1 MKRTRRTLA
10 ATVTLAVASMTLTGC
25 FEEPSAHE
33 AVRDFL
39 VGWQS
44 QDYALAAATTDGDQ
58 AVVAKAL
65 DDARRDLDAASFRF
79 KIKSLKRVGAD
90 SVATFKAEVDL
101 GENSPLWVY
110 DSTLPLHLVDG
121 EWKVRWSPSVLHP
134 ELKEGQRFA
143 VDSDPAGRKP
153 VEDRSGDA
161 LQQDALLYVA
171 GVTPAQ
177 LGANAERFCEQLAAV
192 TGFAQDRLLSRVR
205 SAPPTSWVPLVTFGR
220 AKYVQLLG
228 ELQAIPNLKVET
240 QRHPVAPAAPKGIVG
255 RVSQLTPETTQKLGG
270 PQRAGDSVGQ
280 SGLQKAYQDQLTGAT
295 RTSVVTLNART
306 GEQVAELQRWPGR
319 SNGPV
324 RTTIDAGIQAA
335 AETALVGTKGVAM
348 VAVDAPTGE
357 IRAVG
362 SSDDMDQIK
371 DALAGHYPAGSVF
384 SIVAADAL
392 LKSGVSPKQ
401 SLSCPADRSVGGAQF
416 QHGGLTGTATFSAN
430 FARGC
435 VTALAS
441 LARRVSGDELAKSAE
456 AFGVGSPW
464 KLPLKS
470 FSGRMPALTG
480 DADKAMAIA
489 GQNVEMSPLSMALV
503 AAAVAGGTWHPPVL
517 VTRPQLPDPT
527 GEQLPATP
535 PPARQL
541 DPEVRA
547 TLQAMMKAGVRA
559 GSARAAGQP
568 TGDQVYGV
576 TANVAGEKGNLS
588 WFVGWQGDVAVAIL
602 VKSGDPAA
610 LAGRFFGSIGHAQ

>member
-1 MKRTRRTLA
+1 MKRARRTLA

-44 QDYALAAATTDGDQ
+44 ADYDLAATRTDGDP

-65 DDARRDLDAASFRF
+65 DDVRRDLDAASFRF
-79 KIKSLKRVGAD
+79 RITGVSRTGEE
-90 SVATFKAEVDL
+90 SVASFRAEVDL
-101 GENSPLWVY
+101 GENSPLWAY
-110 DSTLPLHLVDG
+110 DSKLPLRLVDG
-121 EWKVRWSPSVLHP
+121 LWKVRWSPSVLHP
-134 ELKEGQRFA
+134 QLREGQRFA
-143 VDSDPAGRKP
+143 VDTDPAGRQP

-161 LQQDALLYVA
+161 LQEDALLYVA

-177 LGANAERFCEQLAAV
+177 VGADAEKFCEQLAAV

-220 AKYVQLLG
+220 TKYLQLKSKLD
-228 ELQAIPNLKVET
+228 AIPGIKVDT
-240 QRHPVAPAAPKGIVG
+240 QKHPVAPAAPKGIVG
-255 RVSQLTPETTQKLGG
+255 RVSALTPETTQKLGG

-280 SGLQKAYQDQLTGAT
+280 SGLQKAYQDHLTGST
-295 RTSVVTLNART
+295 RTSVVTLDVKT
-306 GEQVAELQRWPGR
+306 GEQVAELKRWPGR
-319 SNGPV
+319 SNGSV
-324 RTTIDAGIQAA
+324 RTTLDAGIQAA
-335 AETALVGTKGVAM
+335 AETALSGTKGAAM

-362 SSDDMDQIK
+362 SSADMDQVG
-371 DALAGHYPAGSVF
+371 DALAGRFPAGTAF

-392 LKSGVSPKQ
+392 IKSGVSPRQ
-401 SLSCPADRSVGGAQF
+401 RLACPAQRSVGGAVFEQP
-416 QHGGLTGTATFSAN
+416 GLASGAATFTTN

-441 LARRVSGDELAKSAE
+441 LARRVSGDELAKSAA

-470 FSGRMPALTG
+470 FSGKMPKLDG
-480 DADKAMAIA
+480 DAAKAKTIA

-503 AAAVAGGTWHPPVL
+503 AAAVADGTWRPPTL
-517 VTRPQLPDPT
+517 VTKPQSPDPAAET
-527 GEQLPATP
+527 LPTTP
-535 PPARQL
+535 PLARQL
-541 DPEVRA
+541 DPAVRA
-547 TLQAMMKAGVRA
+547 TLQAMMKAGVRSGTA
-559 GSARAAGQP
+559 GAAQAPG
-568 TGDQVYGV
+568 GQVYGV
-576 TANVAGEKGNLS
+576 TARVAGEKNLS
-588 WFVGWQGDVAVAIL
+588 WFVGWQGDVAIAVLAEDA
-602 VKSGDPAA
+602 DPAVY
-610 LAGRFFGSIGHAQ
+610 AGRFFGAIRNSR